1 MKYFHRTSLPLDL
14 VMSRAADYFTGRM
27 TAGETSGRSRRYT
40 SALGQLSVGVEPEGG
55 HYTRITVETAQ
66 PGESELDKVAKR
78 FLSEVHTLVD
88 QTHVLRGGY

>member
-1 MKYFHRTSLPLDL
+1 MKYFHRTHVAPDL
-14 VMSRAADYFTGRM
+14 VITRAAEFF
-27 TAGETSGRSRRYT
+27 SRRVSPIEEAPRRRRFAGT
-40 SALGQLSVGVEPEGG
+40 IGQLTVTAEAEGG
-55 HYTRITVETAQ
+55 HYTLVTAETNQ